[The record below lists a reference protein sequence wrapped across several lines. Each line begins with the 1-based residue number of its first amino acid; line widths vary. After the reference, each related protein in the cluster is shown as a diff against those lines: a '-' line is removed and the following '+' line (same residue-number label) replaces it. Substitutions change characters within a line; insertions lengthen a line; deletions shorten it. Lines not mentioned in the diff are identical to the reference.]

1 MRLGQSGKPASFVG
15 VLVWATIC
23 MMAPVCGERS
33 FKRKTDLEEKMMVSI
48 LDLVSSGNLQDNPME
63 MPKGPL
69 GTCFQNYEFSR
80 IAIWNIG
87 DNKTMQDD
95 ENGIELY
102 TDISLLDTRSQK
114 ENLETLSYI
123 ESK

>member
-1 MRLGQSGKPASFVG
+1 
-15 VLVWATIC
+15 

-69 GTCFQNYEFSR
+69 GTCFQNSEFSV

-102 TDISLLDTRSQK
+102 TDI
-114 ENLETLSYI
+114 
-123 ESK
+123 